1 MLGRGTWPAGWGYR
15 GIGGA
20 RGTAARAK
28 NWSGGAT
35 ATRREGPATRAGWDG
50 QLNTA
55 PLPPFSGQGAK
66 TGAQE
71 DAMAST
77 EG

>member
-1 MLGRGTWPAGWGYR
+1 MVG
-15 GIGGA
+15 
-20 RGTAARAK
+20 
-28 NWSGGAT
+28 SGGAT